1 MRKRPTAAIPAEG
14 ARAQREPRS
23 GAAWWREAVFYQVYV
38 RSFADSDGD
47 GVGDLEGIRSRLGY
61 LELLGVDALWLT
73 PFYRSPMADHGYDIA
88 DPRDVDPVYGTLG
101 DFDVLVVEAHKRGIK
116 VTVDVV
122 PNHTSNRHAWFKS
135 AMAGKP
141 GSPERDRYIF
151 RDGHGDQPPNN
162 WVSAFGG
169 AAWTRVPDGQ
179 WYLHLFSREQPDLNW
194 ANPEIAADLERTLR
208 FWLERGVDGFRI
220 DVAHGMAKPPGLP
233 DMDPRANPLGPSDFY
248 DPRFDNDGV
257 HDVHQMIR
265 KVVDEF
271 PDTMAV
277 GELWVTDESRLARYL
292 RPDELHLAFNFRL
305 VLTHFDA
312 DALRTAIERSL
323 SVPAAMG
330 APATWTLGNHDVWR
344 QVSRYG
350 GGEQGVR
357 RARAMALVELA
368 LPGAVY
374 LYNGDELGLAN
385 VDLPPEAMADRRAKT
400 MGPAASRDVSRVPLP
415 WEGDV
420 APFGFSRTA
429 RTWLPMPA
437 EWAALTVEKQL
448 EDEGSTL
455 SLYRHALDVR
465 RRHPAFRGDALEW
478 YGAPAGCFAFRR
490 RGGGLIC
497 ALNTS
502 ATPISLP
509 PGEVLLSSVPLVEG
523 KLPPDAAAWL
533 VP

>member
-1 MRKRPTAAIPAEG
+1 MERDV
-14 ARAQREPRS
+14 
-23 GAAWWREAVFYQVYV
+23 AWWAQAVFYQVYV

-47 GVGDLEGIRSRLGY
+47 GVGDLEGIRGKLGY

-88 DPRDVDPVYGTLG
+88 DPRDVDPMFGTLG
-101 DFDVLVVEAHKRGIK
+101 DFDVLLTEAHKRGIK

-122 PNHTSNRHAWFKS
+122 PNHTSNTHAWFKS
-135 AMAGKP
+135 AMAAPP

-151 RDGHGDQPPNN
+151 RDGLGPRGDQPPNN

-169 AAWTRVPDGQ
+169 PAWTRVPDGQ
-179 WYLHLFSREQPDLNW
+179 WYLHLFSPQQPDLNW
-194 ANPEIAADLERTLR
+194 TNHEVAADLERTLR
-208 FWLERGVDGFRI
+208 FWLDHGVDGFRV

-233 DMDPRANPLGPSDFY
+233 DMDPRVNPLGPSEFY
-248 DPRFDNDGV
+248 DPRFDNDRV
-257 HDVHQMIR
+257 HEIHQMIR
-265 KVVDEF
+265 KVLDEY
-271 PDTMAV
+271 PGTMAV
-277 GELWVTDESRLARYL
+277 GEIWVTDEERLARYL

-323 SVPAAMG
+323 AVPKSAG
-330 APATWTLGNHDVWR
+330 APATWTLSNHDVWR

-350 GGEQGVR
+350 DGERGVR

-374 LYNGDELGLAN
+374 LYNGEELGLGN
-385 VDLPPEAMADRRAKT
+385 VDIPPDAVADPRAKT
-400 MGPAASRDVSRVPLP
+400 SGAEFGRDASRVPLP
-415 WEGDV
+415 WEGDLP
-420 APFGFSRTA
+420 PFGFSRNP

-437 EWAALTVEKQL
+437 SWASVTVEAQL
-448 EDEGSTL
+448 EDPASTL
-455 SLYRHALDVR
+455 SLYRRAIEIRKSHK
-465 RRHPAFRGDALEW
+465 AFRGDDLEW

-490 RGGGLIC
+490 RGGGLVC

-502 ATPISLP
+502 ASPIALP
-509 PGEVLLSSVPLVEG
+509 PGEVLLSSVPLVNG

-533 VP
+533 V